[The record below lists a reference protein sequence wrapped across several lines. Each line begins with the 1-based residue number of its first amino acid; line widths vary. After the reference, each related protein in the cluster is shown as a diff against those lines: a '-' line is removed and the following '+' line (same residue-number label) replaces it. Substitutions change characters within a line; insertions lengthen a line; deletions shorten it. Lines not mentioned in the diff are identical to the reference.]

1 MCIAAGMNRA
11 SSRVEVGISG
21 FFSISDFDH
30 RVSAELEKE
39 SRPRLVLRNG
49 IPLASPVVHGETGH
63 LLSCIWNLQL
73 FPDDA
78 TGGSVPLRIVT
89 SSTGLHSKMYLGIG
103 NFLEWTGQSVS
114 FEMWHRPRGFLWSF
128 SVKPAFT

>member
-1 MCIAAGMNRA
+1 MNRA
-11 SSRVEVGISG
+11 SSQVEILG
-21 FFSISDFDH
+21 FFSISDLDR

-39 SRPRLVLRNG
+39 SKPRLVLRNG
-49 IPLASPVVHGETGH
+49 TPLASPVVHGETGH

-78 TGGSVPLRIVT
+78 TGVSVPLHIVT
-89 SSTGLHSKMYLGIG
+89 SSTGLHSKRYPSIG

-114 FEMWHRPRGFLWSF
+114 FEMWHGPQGFLWSF